1 MNSLAEELNS
11 ILEGSIVSDL
21 LSSFGRRFYFPKGI
35 VAQSA
40 EAKKKATR
48 FNATVGMATSNGK
61 PMFLNSVKE
70 QIPELSE
77 SDVFPYAP
85 TPGVL
90 ELRNKWRE
98 EMEEKNPSLKGK
110 KTSVPLVTSGLTHG
124 LSVLGDMFLDK
135 GDTIVFPD
143 MFWGNYRLIF
153 EGRNQADIVTF
164 PFFTENG
171 GMNISGFEKALADAP
186 GDKIAFVLN
195 FPNNPTG
202 YTPTAGDGE
211 KIIEVLLKLAK
222 NGKKILAIMDDA
234 YFGLFYE
241 EESLK
246 ESLFGALTDLHDNIL
261 AVKVDGVT
269 KENFAWGFRVGFL
282 TYGSKNLSLEAL
294 GALTTKTSGAIRAS
308 ISNSN
313 KLAQSLV
320 LKSFSSDTYQSEKDA
335 GFMILKE
342 RYLKVCDL
350 VKSFDSN
357 SPLKALPFNSGY
369 FMTFLYS
376 GNSEKLRVHLL
387 DEYGIGT
394 ISIQGKYLRIAYS
407 SVELEN
413 LNELYSLINKAAK
426 EIL

>member
-1 MNSLAEELNS
+1 MNSLAQELNT

-61 PMFLNSVKE
+61 PMFLNSVRD
-70 QIPELSE
+70 QISELSE

-98 EMEEKNPSLKGK
+98 EMDEKNPSLAGK
-110 KTSVPLVTSGLTHG
+110 ETSVPLVTTGLTHG
-124 LSVLGDMFLDK
+124 LSVLGDMFIDK
-135 GDTIVFPD
+135 GDTIVVPD

-164 PFFTENG
+164 PFFSEEG
-171 GMNISGFEKALADAP
+171 GMNISGFEKALADAS
-186 GDKIAFVLN
+186 GDKVAFVLN

-202 YTPTAGDGE
+202 YTPTTKDGE

-222 NGKKILAIMDDA
+222 GGKKILAIMDDA

-246 ESLFGALTDLHDNIL
+246 ESLFGKLADLHENIL
-261 AVKVDGVT
+261 AVKVDGIT

-282 TYGSKNLSLEAL
+282 TYASKNLSSDCLT
-294 GALTTKTSGAIRAS
+294 GLTTKTSGAIRAS

-313 KLAQSLV
+313 KMAQSLV
-320 LKSFSSDTYQSEKDA
+320 LKSFASSTYQSEKDA
-335 GFMILKE
+335 GFIILKE
-342 RYLKVCDL
+342 RYLKVREL
-350 VKSFDSN
+350 VKSFDSD

-376 GNSEKLRVHLL
+376 GDSEKLRVHLL

-413 LNELYSLINKAAK
+413 LEELYTLIDKAAK

>member
-11 ILEGSIVSDL
+11 IIKGSIVDDL
-21 LSSFGRRFYFPKGI
+21 LSDFGRRFFFPKGI

-48 FNATVGMATSNGK
+48 FNATVGMATSKGK
-61 PMFLNSVKE
+61 PMFLNSVRD
-70 QIPELSE
+70 QISELSE

-98 EMEEKNPSLKGK
+98 EMDIKNPSLAGK
-110 KTSVPLVTSGLTHG
+110 ETSVPLVTSGLTHG

-164 PFFTENG
+164 PFFSEDG
-171 GMNISGFEKALADAP
+171 GMNIEGFEKALTDAP
-186 GDKIAFVLN
+186 GNKVSFVLN

-202 YTPTAGDGE
+202 YTPSVDDGK
-211 KIIEVLLKLAK
+211 KIIEMLLKLAE

-241 EESLK
+241 AESLK
-246 ESLFGALTDLHDNIL
+246 ESLFGNFANLHENIL

-269 KENFAWGFRVGFL
+269 KENFAWGFRVGFI
-282 TYGSKNLSLEAL
+282 TYASKNLSLEAL
-294 GALTTKTSGAIRAS
+294 GALTTKTSGSIRAS

-313 KLAQSLV
+313 KMAQSLV
-320 LKSFSSDTYQSEKDA
+320 LKSFSSSTYQSEKDA
-335 GFMILKE
+335 GFSILKE
-342 RYLKVCDL
+342 RYLKVRKL
-350 VKSFDSN
+350 VESFESD
-357 SPLKALPFNSGY
+357 SPLTALPFNSGY
-369 FMTFLYS
+369 FMTFIYK
-376 GNSEKLRVHLL
+376 GDSEKLRVHLL
-387 DEYGIGT
+387 EEYGIGT

-413 LNELYSLINKAAK
+413 LEELYTLIDKAAK

>member
-11 ILEGSIVSDL
+11 ILRGSIVDDL
-21 LSSFGRRFYFPKGI
+21 LSDFGRRFYFPKGI

-40 EAKKKATR
+40 EAKEKATK
-48 FNATVGMATSNGK
+48 FNATVGMATSKGK
-61 PMFLNSVKE
+61 PMFLNSVRD
-70 QIPELSE
+70 QISELSE

-90 ELRNKWRE
+90 DLRNKWRK
-98 EMEEKNPSLKGK
+98 EMDEKNPSLIGK
-110 KTSVPLVTSGLTHG
+110 ETSLPLVTTGLTHG

-135 GDTIVFPD
+135 GDTVVIPD
-143 MFWGNYRLIF
+143 MFWGNYSLIF
-153 EGRNQADIVTF
+153 EGRNQANIVTF
-164 PFFTENG
+164 PFFTDKG
-171 GMNISGFEKALADAP
+171 GMNISGFEKTLADVP
-186 GDKIAFVLN
+186 GNKVAFVLN

-202 YTPTAGDGE
+202 YTPTVKDGE
-211 KIIEVLLKLAK
+211 KIIERLLKLATG
-222 NGKKILAIMDDA
+222 GKKILAIMDDA

-241 EESLK
+241 DESLK
-246 ESLFGALTDLHDNIL
+246 ESLFGRIADLHENIL

-282 TYGSKNLSLEAL
+282 TYASKNLGSEAL
-294 GALTTKTSGAIRAS
+294 GALTTKTSGSIRAS

-313 KLAQSLV
+313 KMAQSLV
-320 LKSFSSDTYQSEKDA
+320 LKSFTSASYQSEKDA
-335 GFMILKE
+335 RFKILKE
-342 RYLKVCDL
+342 RYLKVRDL
-350 VKSFDSN
+350 VKSFDSD

-369 FMTFLYS
+369 FMTFLYE
-376 GNSEKLRVHLL
+376 GDSEKLRVHLL
-387 DEYGIGT
+387 NKYAIGT

-413 LNELYSLINKAAK
+413 LEELYSLIDKAAK

>member
-1 MNSLAEELNS
+1 MNSLAQELNT

-21 LSSFGRRFYFPKGI
+21 LSDFGRRFYFPRGI

-61 PMFLNSVKE
+61 PMFLNSIRD

-98 EMEEKNPSLKGK
+98 EMDEKNPALSGK
-110 KTSVPLVTSGLTHG
+110 ETSVPLVTSGLTHG

-153 EGRNQADIVTF
+153 EDRNQANIVTF
-164 PFFTENG
+164 PFFTDDG

-186 GDKIAFVLN
+186 GNKVAFVLN

-202 YTPTAGDGE
+202 YTPTSLDGT
-211 KIIEVLLKLAK
+211 KIIDILLKLAK
-222 NGKKILAIMDDA
+222 GGKKILAITDDA

-246 ESLFGALTDLHDNIL
+246 ESLFGTLADLHENIL
-261 AVKVDGVT
+261 AVKVDGIT
-269 KENFAWGFRVGFL
+269 KENFAWGFRIGFL
-282 TYGSKNLSLEAL
+282 TYASKNLSSEVL
-294 GALTTKTSGAIRAS
+294 GSLTTKTSGAIRAS

-313 KLAQSLV
+313 KIAQSLV
-320 LKSFSSDTYQSEKDA
+320 LKSFSSNTYQSEKDT
-335 GFMILKE
+335 GFKILKE
-342 RYLKVCDL
+342 RYLKVRDL
-350 VKSFDSN
+350 VKSFDSD
-357 SPLKALPFNSGY
+357 SPLSALPFNSGY
-369 FMTFLYS
+369 FMTFLYK
-376 GNSEKLRVHLL
+376 GDSEKLRVHLL

-413 LNELYSLINKAAK
+413 LEELYTLIDKAAK

>member
-1 MNSLAEELNS
+1 MNILAEELNS
-11 ILEGSIVSDL
+11 ILEGSIVDDL
-21 LSSFGRRFYFPKGI
+21 MSGFGRRFFFPKGI

-61 PMFLNSVKE
+61 PMFLNSVKD
-70 QIPELSE
+70 QISELSVV
-77 SDVFPYAP
+77 DVFPYAP

-90 ELRNKWRE
+90 ELRNRWRQ
-98 EMEEKNPSLKGK
+98 EMDEKNPSLAGK
-110 KTSVPLVTSGLTHG
+110 ETSVPLVTSGLTHG

-135 GDTIVFPD
+135 GDAIVFPD

-153 EGRNQADIVTF
+153 EGRNQADIITF
-164 PFFTENG
+164 PFFSNDG
-171 GMNISGFEKALADAP
+171 GMNIQGFEKALSNAP
-186 GDKIAFVLN
+186 GNKVAFVLN

-202 YTPTAGDGE
+202 YTPSKDDGD
-211 KIIEVLLKLAK
+211 KISKMLLKLAK

-246 ESLFGALTDLHDNIL
+246 ESLFGRLADLHENIL

-282 TYGSKNLSLEAL
+282 TFASKNLSSEAL
-294 GALTTKTSGAIRAS
+294 GAITTKTSGAIRSS

-313 KLAQSLV
+313 KMAQSLV

-335 GFMILKE
+335 GFKILKE
-342 RYLKVCDL
+342 RYLKVRKL
-350 VKSFDSN
+350 VEAFDSD
-357 SPLKALPFNSGY
+357 SPLSSLPFNSGY
-369 FMTFLYS
+369 FMTFLYT
-376 GNSEKLRVHLL
+376 GDSEKLRVHLL
-387 DEYGIGT
+387 DQYGIGT

-413 LNELYSLINKAAK
+413 LDELYTLINKAAK
-426 EIL
+426 EVL

>member
-1 MNSLAEELNS
+1 MNILAQELNS
-11 ILEGSIVSDL
+11 ILEGSIVDDLMSD
-21 LSSFGRRFYFPKGI
+21 FGRRFFFPKGI

-48 FNATVGMATSNGK
+48 FNATVGMATSKGK
-61 PMFLNSVKE
+61 PMFLNSVRD
-70 QIPELSE
+70 QISELSE
-77 SDVFPYAP
+77 TDVFPYAP

-98 EMEEKNPSLKGK
+98 EMDEKNPSLAGK
-110 KTSVPLVTSGLTHG
+110 ETSVPLVTSGLTHG
-124 LSVLGDMFLDK
+124 LSVLGDMFLNK

-153 EGRNQADIVTF
+153 EGRNEADIITF
-164 PFFTENG
+164 PFFSDDG
-171 GMNISGFEKALADAP
+171 GMNISGFEKALSNAP
-186 GDKIAFVLN
+186 GEKITFVLN

-202 YTPTAGDGE
+202 YTPSSSDGD
-211 KIIEVLLKLAK
+211 KIIEMLLKLAK

-241 EESLK
+241 GESLK
-246 ESLFGALTDLHDNIL
+246 ESLFGRLADLHGNIL

-282 TYGSKNLSLEAL
+282 TYASKNLSSEAL
-294 GALTTKTSGAIRAS
+294 GAITTKTSGAIRAS

-313 KLAQSLV
+313 KMAQSLV
-320 LKSFSSDTYQSEKDA
+320 LKSFSSSSYQSEKDA
-335 GFMILKE
+335 GFEILKK
-342 RYLKVCDL
+342 RYLKVRDL
-350 VKSFDSN
+350 VGAFDSD
-357 SPLKALPFNSGY
+357 SPLSALPFNSGY
-369 FMTFLYS
+369 FMTFLYK
-376 GNSEKLRVHLL
+376 GDSEKLRIHLL
-387 DEYGIGT
+387 EEYGIGT

-413 LNELYSLINKAAK
+413 LEELYTIIDKAAR

>member
-1 MNSLAEELNS
+1 MNILAQELNS
-11 ILEGSIVSDL
+11 ILEGSIVDDLMSD
-21 LSSFGRRFYFPKGI
+21 FGRRFFFPKGI

-61 PMFLNSVKE
+61 PMFLNSVKD
-70 QIPELSE
+70 QISELSVV
-77 SDVFPYAP
+77 DVFPYAP

-90 ELRNKWRE
+90 ELRNRWRQ
-98 EMEEKNPSLKGK
+98 EMDEKNPSLAGK
-110 KTSVPLVTSGLTHG
+110 ETSVPLVTSGLTHG

-135 GDTIVFPD
+135 GDSIVFPD

-153 EGRNQADIVTF
+153 EGRNQADIITF
-164 PFFTENG
+164 PFFSNDG
-171 GMNISGFEKALADAP
+171 GMNIQGFEKALSDAP
-186 GDKIAFVLN
+186 GDKIVFVLN

-202 YTPTAGDGE
+202 YTPSITDGD
-211 KIIEVLLKLAK
+211 KIIKMLLKLAE

-246 ESLFGALTDLHDNIL
+246 ESLFGKLADLHENIL

-269 KENFAWGFRVGFL
+269 KENFAWGFRVGFI
-282 TYGSKNLSLEAL
+282 TFASKNLNADAL
-294 GALTTKTSGAIRAS
+294 SALTTKTSGSIRAS

-313 KLAQSLV
+313 KMAQSLV

-335 GFMILKE
+335 GFKILKE
-342 RYLKVCDL
+342 RYLKVRDL
-350 VKSFDSN
+350 VKSFDSD
-357 SPLKALPFNSGY
+357 SPLNALPFNSGY
-369 FMTFLYS
+369 FMTFLYK
-376 GNSEKLRVHLL
+376 GDSEKLRVHLL
-387 DEYGIGT
+387 NEYGIGT

-413 LNELYSLINKAAK
+413 LEELYTLIDQAAR

>member
-1 MNSLAEELNS
+1 MNSLAEELNT
-11 ILEGSIVSDL
+11 ILEGTIVSDL
-21 LSSFGRRFYFPKGI
+21 LSDFGRRFYFPKGI

-40 EAKKKATR
+40 EAKEKATR
-48 FNATVGMATSNGK
+48 FNATVGMATSKGK
-61 PMFLNSVKE
+61 PMFLKSVRD
-70 QIPELSE
+70 QISELSE

-90 ELRNKWRE
+90 ELRKKWRE
-98 EMEEKNPSLKGK
+98 EMDEKNPSLVGK
-110 KTSVPLVTSGLTHG
+110 TTSVPLVTTGLTHG

-135 GDTIVFPD
+135 GDTIVVPD

-153 EGRNQADIVTF
+153 EDRNQANIVTF
-164 PFFTENG
+164 PFFTDKG

-186 GDKIAFVLN
+186 GNKVAFVLN

-202 YTPTAGDGE
+202 YTPTARDGE
-211 KIIEVLLKLAK
+211 RIIELLLKLAK
-222 NGKKILAIMDDA
+222 GGKKILAIMDDA

-246 ESLFGALTDLHDNIL
+246 ESLFGILAALHENIL
-261 AVKVDGVT
+261 AVKVDGIT
-269 KENFAWGFRVGFL
+269 KENFAWGFRIGFL
-282 TYGSKNLSLEAL
+282 TFAAKNLSADIL
-294 GALTTKTSGAIRAS
+294 GGLTKKTMGAIRSS

-313 KLAQSLV
+313 KMAQSLV
-320 LKSFSSDTYQSEKDA
+320 LKSFTSATYQSEKEA
-335 GFMILKE
+335 GFTILKE
-342 RYLKVCDL
+342 RYLKVRDL

-376 GNSEKLRVHLL
+376 GSSEKLRVHLL

-413 LNELYSLINKAAK
+413 LEELYTLINKAAK